1 MTQDKYVSFY
11 EAKELLAIKL
21 DELSDEE
28 FWMWCFM
35 GNENGGLNAYIS
47 EKLDNNIKWHIA
59 NTFNWPSGES
69 IEKYAVRAWSWFFL
83 HSDIENFKPTKRFIS
98 GKKLLV
104 RWKSKLGGK
113 KKAEN
118 LIKISIN
125 KLPEINENIP
135 SHPKIS
141 NYYPDLIG
149 LGDDGLGGIYLLD
162 EVIAVEKFTHM
173 PEQETET
180 QAEAVEDVGLV
191 SHAGTGAKTIQPNT
205 NELDY
210 SGLLK
215 EPKRKDSWFRVIDDM
230 TRAFHSENG
239 KMPNEH
245 QARARLWAKPPEGYE
260 ITTGMDR
267 GEECLRMP
275 TERPLSKSAFTKRWT
290 SYTQ

>member
-191 SHAGTGAKTIQPNT
+191 SHAGTKTKERELMAWLRETWSNEDKLGGVAFFNKLKKYVNQAGSPIVEHYSAGKDAGFNWKTSAGTTGRMTKKTISNKV
-205 NELDY
+205 
-210 SGLLK
+210 SIFK
-215 EPKRKDSWFRVIDDM
+215 S
-230 TRAFHSENG
+230 
-239 KMPNEH
+239 
-245 QARARLWAKPPEGYE
+245 KP
-260 ITTGMDR
+260 
-267 GEECLRMP
+267 
-275 TERPLSKSAFTKRWT
+275 
-290 SYTQ
+290 

>member
-1 MTQDKYVSFY
+1 MEKKPYSHIDYLSSLVNESPEYLDSCWIAELWAAIPEKIY
-11 EAKELLAIKL
+11 EKNKP
-21 DELSDEE
+21 
-28 FWMWCFM
+28 FW
-35 GNENGGLNAYIS
+35 LIR
-47 EKLDNNIKWHIA
+47 DN
-59 NTFNWPSGES
+59 
-69 IEKYAVRAWSWFFL
+69 L
-83 HSDIENFKPTKRFIS
+83 
-98 GKKLLV
+98 KKLIDD
-104 RWKSKLGGK
+104 
-113 KKAEN
+113 AI
-118 LIKISIN
+118 IKR
-125 KLPEINENIP
+125 E
-135 SHPKIS
+135 
-141 NYYPDLIG
+141 
-149 LGDDGLGGIYLLD
+149 LGGIIEERAKDYDDGFKEITDKNRIRKIKNGKLGSNFVVFTVYRDKFKDWLIKSNQWPIADDCLLNKWF
-162 EVIAVEKFTHM
+162 EG
-173 PEQETET
+173 EQLP
-180 QAEAVEDVGLV
+180 EAVEDVGLV

-210 SGLLK
+210 SGFLK

>member
-59 NTFNWPSGES
+59 NTFNWPSGDS

-98 GKKLLV
+98 GQKLLV
-104 RWKSKLGGK
+104 RWKSKVGGT

-191 SHAGTGAKTIQPNT
+191 SHAETETK
-205 NELDY
+205 
-210 SGLLK
+210 
-215 EPKRKDSWFRVIDDM
+215 PK
-230 TRAFHSENG
+230 A
-239 KMPNEH
+239 
-245 QARARLWAKPPEGYE
+245 
-260 ITTGMDR
+260 
-267 GEECLRMP
+267 
-275 TERPLSKSAFTKRWT
+275 LSKMEKQQAAILEVIKAKRFKPMAIPDGEKGTIKSICEIDYKDDLFKAGTAFDAAWKKGIGKLWQMEHHE
-290 SYTQ
+290 SYAHRGNN

>member
-1 MTQDKYVSFY
+1 MTQEKYVSFY

-104 RWKSKLGGK
+104 RWKSKLGCK

-191 SHAGTGAKTIQPNT
+191 SHAGTETKQKALLKLEKQQNAILKVITEKQFNPMAIPDGEKGTIKLIC
-205 NELDY
+205 ESDY
-210 SGLLK
+210 SKLF
-215 EPKRKDSWFRVIDDM
+215 EAETAFD
-230 TRAFHSENG
+230 RAWKCGIKKLWQMENH
-239 KMPNEH
+239 KSY
-245 QARARLWAKPPEGYE
+245 AR
-260 ITTGMDR
+260 R
-267 GEECLRMP
+267 GNN
-275 TERPLSKSAFTKRWT
+275 
-290 SYTQ
+290 